1 MQPDSA
7 IQPQALFQQQTL
19 QIDGD
24 HTPGTLQHAPGAR
37 RRLAVQL
44 AEHRGWCALQDLSP
58 DAVPDWLDAQLAWLT
73 APQMQTVLAA
83 IPHHPSVLW
92 GLWLPLIGLIKA
104 WQEQGTHRPRL
115 GLAGVPGAGK
125 TTLGRALH
133 QLGGACG
140 LRPVVASIDDYYLP
154 LPERAAAMAAN
165 PFGIDRGPPG
175 SHDLTWLQ
183 QSLDHFA
190 ATGQCEVPRFDKG
203 MAGGRGDRCGSER
216 LSGNCF
222 VLEGWLVG
230 ARPFSPGPD
239 DPTPTAEDDERD
251 WCFRCGHVLHRY
263 VPRWRQLDGLV
274 LLLPDRWRHSLRWR
288 LQAEARQR
296 RLGKGVLSS
305 NDLER
310 LLRCFWA
317 SAPPHLAFEPSQEA
331 AIGIPPVQMAVMMD
345 IRRRLVNV
353 GPGAGVQMPRNTC

>member
-1 MQPDSA
+1 MQPDRA

-44 AEHRGWCALQDLSP
+44 AEHRGWCALQGLSP

-73 APQMQTVLAA
+73 APQMQTALAA

-133 QLGGACG
+133 QLGGACD

-183 QSLDHFA
+183 QSLDDFA

-230 ARPFSPGPD
+230 ARPFSPGPG
-239 DPTPTAEDDERD
+239 DPTPTAKDDERD
-251 WCFRCGHVLHRY
+251 WCSRCGHVLHRY

-317 SAPPHLAFEPSQEA
+317 SAPPHLAFEPSQET

-353 GPGAGVQMPRNTC
+353 APGAGVQVPGNTC